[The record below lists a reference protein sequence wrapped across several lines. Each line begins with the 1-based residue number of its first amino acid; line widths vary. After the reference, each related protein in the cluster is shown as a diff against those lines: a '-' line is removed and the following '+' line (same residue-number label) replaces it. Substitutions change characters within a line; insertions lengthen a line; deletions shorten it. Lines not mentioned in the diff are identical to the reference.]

1 MEQLE
6 KKIKQLLDELV
17 EVSLE
22 MKEKGLISG
31 SVGNVSARVDERRI
45 LISSHSS
52 FLGRINPGEFVLVG
66 LDGQKLSDTELEP
79 SSELKMH
86 LQIYLRRDDVN
97 AIVHTHSPYASA
109 YAYLKRRLKAVNPE
123 TMFKLGEIPIIP
135 YFPSGTKEF
144 AQAVG
149 AQFRVPVKVALLEKH
164 GVVAVGKNPMEALN
178 LAEMVE
184 ESARINYLVDTL
196 QG

>member
-1 MEQLE
+1 MERKVKE
-6 KKIKQLLDELV
+6 LLNELV
-17 EVSLE
+17 EVSHE
-22 MKEKGLISG
+22 MEKKGLVSG
-31 SVGNVSARVDERRI
+31 SVGNVSARVDDNRI

-52 FLGRINPGEFVLVG
+52 FLGRIIPEEFVMVK
-66 LDGQKLSDTELEP
+66 LDGEKLGDTDLEP
-79 SSELKMH
+79 SSEIKMH
-86 LQIYLRRDDVN
+86 LQIYLRRDDIN

-109 YAYLKRRLKAVNPE
+109 YAFLKRKLKAVNPE
-123 TMFKLGEIPIIP
+123 TMFKLGEIPIVS

-164 GVVAVGKNPMEALN
+164 GVVAAGKTPREALN

-196 QG
+196 QK